1 MKSRIPKFSPKN
13 RKEGIK
19 VLFLAQIFFIMTVT
33 LYLCSIKWE
42 IIDERYYSISV
53 DAMFV
58 ILLLLSG
65 LIGVGSGFLFNEME
79 NLLEK
84 EKECEIQKFQIMQ
97 MKESNDLLR
106 SQKHE
111 FSNNLQVLWGMLSL
125 GDIEE
130 AKEYLDKYS
139 STLKIDEKELMKL
152 GRLSCTYLYT
162 LLLNKA
168 YKCKNMGIKTYYH
181 IQPYIS
187 LEEFNPID
195 LVCILGNLLDNA
207 IYEVEKL
214 EAGDGSIIV
223 DMYCDEKKCSF
234 QINNKG
240 TVIPEEI
247 RDKIFKKGFTT
258 KGSEGSGFGL
268 YNVKEAVKK
277 YNGEIYV
284 KSDSCVGTS
293 FIVKMPRTNM
303 PRT

>member
-1 MKSRIPKFSPKN
+1 MKPKAPGFNLKN
-13 RKEGIK
+13 KRESIK
-19 VLFLAQIFFIMTVT
+19 VLFLIQVLLIILTIV
-33 LYLCSIKWE
+33 YLSLIKWNL
-42 IIDERYYSISV
+42 IDEQYNSIS
-53 DAMFV
+53 MNTGLI
-58 ILLLLSG
+58 ILLLSSG
-65 LIGVGSGFLFNEME
+65 LVGIGSIYIFNEIE
-79 NLLEK
+79 DLIEK

-168 YKCKNMGIKTYYH
+168 YKCKNMGIKIYYH
-181 IQPYIS
+181 IQPYVS